1 MRPPQQF
8 LAQRRFIPWWL
19 LAGFV
24 GLLWAQEIVDWV
36 IFGGRLDSW
45 GVHPRSIAGLAGIAF
60 APWLHRGFEHL
71 SANTVPLLLL
81 GGLILYRST
90 GAFLLTTAAATLI
103 GGLGA
108 WLLGASNSVHLG
120 ASGLVF
126 GYFGFLAGL
135 AYVERSLR
143 SVLVALGVAFVYG
156 GLLWGVLPRSGD
168 TSWQTHLFGL
178 AGGLLS
184 ARLWAGPKLR
194 FVRGRFRRLP
204 RRRPARVARRGA
216 RRAEPGHAARG

>member
-8 LAQRRFIPWWL
+8 LAQRRSIPWGL

-24 GLLWAQEIVDWV
+24 GLLWAQEIVDWA

-45 GVHPRSIAGLAGIAF
+45 GVRPRSLGGLAGIAF

-71 SANTVPLLLL
+71 SANTVPLLVL

-90 GAFLLTTAAATLI
+90 GAFLLTTSAAALI

-194 FVRGRFRRLP
+194 FMRGRFRRLW
-204 RRRPARVARRGA
+204 RRPAHTSQRGA
-216 RRAEPGHAARG
+216 